1 MGAEKTDKND
11 GGKVGLLHLLIDE
24 TITPADSDN
33 ILSTSFQSLSR

>member
-11 GGKVGLLHLLIDE
+11 GEKVSLLYLLIGVK
-24 TITPADSDN
+24 IAPADSDN

>member
-11 GGKVGLLHLLIDE
+11 GEKVGLLYLLIDV
-24 TITPADSDN
+24 IIISADSCN